1 MYFLCKKLFN
11 LIKKLF
17 LYLVEFGVYIFIR
30 VSLMLLI
37 FIFKNS
43 CLLFIDL
50 CFFINFI
57 FNFFFKKN

>member
-1 MYFLCKKLFN
+1 
-11 LIKKLF
+11 
-17 LYLVEFGVYIFIR
+17 
-30 VSLMLLI
+30 MLLI

-57 FNFFFKKN
+57 FNFFLKRIDIFLLNFELLK